1 MYHTFIVIPL
11 SFGCSKGYKN
21 KMIFQSQTLG
31 CHGCSLADFAAD
43 TRCHCVYSGRH
54 KEYQQHR
61 CRYNNRIFYSH
72 LLQFID
78 VLSANAYWLL
88 TTWWLRQG
96 FNNAGKLSTR
106 GVYYSLPV
114 ILHQQRRRRFSI
126 MSDDTRVA
134 ARTRR

>member
-61 CRYNNRIFYSH
+61 CRYNNRIFYSR
-72 LLQFID
+72 LLQFTD
-78 VLSANAYWLL
+78 VLLANAYWLL
-88 TTWWLRQG
+88 TTWWLKKG
-96 FNNAGKLSTR
+96 LYNAGKLSTR
-106 GVYYSLPV
+106 IVYYSVPFTLNQG
-114 ILHQQRRRRFSI
+114 HSSRFVLFS
-126 MSDDTRVA
+126 SF
-134 ARTRR
+134 